1 MKGRQV
7 VKISIFKDIM
17 YQDKQ
22 VADFEHV
29 LITELQQRG
38 HELSYVLPTDY
49 QLNRETELQI
59 TYLKGKVIDFTKLS
73 FLQRLTAGMRL
84 NANRQR
90 WYAQLYRLAEEKAVD
105 AFVIPWSNYEYLK
118 AAYKNILLRA
128 NIPIVFLQY
137 GIQSKD
143 ISKLHAAAKL
153 VAKYPMLRVLFLA
166 PDKHVLDKYKL
177 PNVFPVDIPEKASAD
192 EKKSPATLARRLEK
206 LISLELG

>member
-7 VKISIFKDIM
+7 VKIGIFKDIM

-22 VADFEHV
+22 VTDFEHE
-29 LITELQQRG
+29 LITELQHRG
-38 HELSYVLPTDY
+38 HELSYILPTDY
-49 QLNRETELQI
+49 QLDRETELPI
-59 TYLKGKVIDFTKLS
+59 SYLKGKVIDFTKLS

-90 WYAQLYRLAEEKAVD
+90 WYAQLYRLTEEKAVD
-105 AFVIPWSNYEYLK
+105 ALVIPWSNYEYLK

-153 VAKYPMLRVLFLA
+153 VVKYPMLRVLFLA

-177 PNVFPVDIPEKASAD
+177 PNVFPVDIPDKASAD

>member
-1 MKGRQV
+1 MKIG
-7 VKISIFKDIM
+7 IFKDIM

-22 VADFEHV
+22 VTDFEHE

-38 HELSYVLPTDY
+38 HEISYILPTDY
-49 QLNRETELQI
+49 QLNGDTELPI

-90 WYAQLYRLAEEKAVD
+90 WYAQLYRLTEEKAVD
-105 AFVIPWSNYEYLK
+105 ALVIPWSNYEYLK
-118 AAYKNILLRA
+118 AVHKNILLRA
-128 NIPIVFLQY
+128 NIPVVFLQY

-153 VAKYPMLRVLFLA
+153 VAKYPLLRLLLLT

-177 PNVFPVDIPEKASAD
+177 PNVFPVDIPDKASTD

-206 LISLELG
+206 LISLKLG